1 MSIVTL
7 AQAKAQLN
15 IDPDDTD
22 NDIELQGYVDAITGV
37 VENYK
42 HEIIE
47 PKSFTDE
54 VDLSSYRLRPFGT
67 GRHRKF
73 RLYQT
78 PIISITSAESAD
90 GTTTFDTSAWRVDPI
105 SGLVTAYGSSR
116 PYGCMLVTYQAGYE
130 TVPPWYVQGAL
141 VIIQH
146 VWETQRGI
154 DGSVAGVTGEDEK
167 NRAYFYSI
175 PKKALEWLGGQDP
188 LVV

>member
-7 AQAKAQLN
+7 AQAKAQIN

-42 HEIIE
+42 HEVIE
-47 PKSFTDE
+47 PRACTDE
-54 VDLSSYRLRPFGT
+54 VDLAAYRWRPFAG
-67 GRHRKF
+67 GRHRRF

-78 PIISITSAESAD
+78 PIMSITSAVSAD
-90 GTTTFDTSAWRVDPI
+90 GETTFDTSAWRADPI
-105 SGLVTAYGSSR
+105 SGLVTAYGSTW
-116 PYGCMLVTYQAGYE
+116 PYGCVLVTYQAGYE
-130 TVPPWYVQGAL
+130 TVPPRYVQGAL
-141 VIIQH
+141 VILQH

-154 DGSVAGVTGEDEK
+154 DGSVAGVTGDDEK
-167 NRAYFYSI
+167 NRMYFYSI
-175 PKKALEWLGGQDP
+175 PKKALEWLGGQEP